1 MENSNREN
9 THLLGYIFSLNSV
22 MKTLSVK
29 NNFFPDEGRKL
40 EKSVWRLQKKQAG
53 ENSLKKKKKKK
64 GHGVDL
70 LMATTLPICG
80 CIEKHNVLKV

>member
-53 ENSLKKKKKKK
+53 ENSLKKKKKRAWGRFVN
-64 GHGVDL
+64 GHNSTYL
-70 LMATTLPICG
+70 WMYRKTQCT
-80 CIEKHNVLKV
+80 